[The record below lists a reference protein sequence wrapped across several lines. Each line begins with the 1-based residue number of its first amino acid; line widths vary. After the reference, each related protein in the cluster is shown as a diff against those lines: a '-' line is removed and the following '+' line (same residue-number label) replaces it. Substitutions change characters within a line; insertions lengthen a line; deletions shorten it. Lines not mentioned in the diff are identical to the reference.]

1 LRKGFRVVAFEADP
15 ELIGC
20 CRERLKEF
28 LENGQLTIV
37 EGAIVDPDSMR
48 AGERTVRFY
57 KNSDVTVWGTVNADW
72 AERNARLGTSSN
84 GIEVDA
90 INFTDAIR
98 EHGVPYF
105 MKIDVEGCDTVCIGA
120 LSGFAERPAYISI
133 ESDKTSFANIEHEI
147 DLFSKLGYTS
157 FQAVE
162 QSKIKDTP
170 VSGASAST
178 EGRYI
183 CSPTFRGRI
192 FGTVWI
198 RT

>member
-90 INFTDAIR
+90 INFADAIR